1 MNDSDYNNVK
11 KFQKIK
17 PNINSW
23 DSAYYMKLQKE
34 KNKNTN
40 YPKGKNYHSS
50 YQPNNEEEEK
60 GEEEEE
66 EYEELVYENSEE
78 IKAPSTEEIKAPS
91 TEEII
96 RMAIIFSKH
105 KESKLV
111 QLEYER
117 GNKDIKNKI
126 FEALKSEILILSKN
140 EIGYHVIKTILKYGD
155 KENIEHFFDKI
166 KNYIFELSSH
176 KYGYIVIQILI
187 EVLEKIDKNKI
198 KIILEKLYDL
208 LSELNKYGNFVL
220 QKIIRILQFEDIKII
235 YNEVLKNIKYLIN
248 NKYGSWIL
256 QLILYKYNEEQK
268 QEQES

>member
-1 MNDSDYNNVK
+1 MNSDYNNVK
-11 KFQKIK
+11 KFPKNK

-34 KNKNTN
+34 KMKNTN

-140 EIGYHVIKTILKYGD
+140 EIGYHVIKTILKCGD
-155 KENIEHFFDKI
+155 KENIEYFFDKI
-166 KNYIFELSSH
+166 KNYIFELSCH
-176 KYGYIVIQILI
+176 KYGYIIIQTLI

-198 KIILEKLYDL
+198 KIILEKLDDL
-208 LSELNKYGNFVL
+208 KKLNVYGNFVL
-220 QKIIRILQFEDIKII
+220 QNIIRILKFEDIKII

-248 NKYGSWIL
+248 NQYGSWIL
-256 QLILYKYNEEQK
+256 II
-268 QEQES
+268 